1 MADTCTNCNAILSP
15 TSSSCPSCGSPRRSP
30 SSSGTSGGGFCGSCG
45 TVLAS
50 KFSPCPKCGHV
61 KTTFAPPPQSGGFC
75 GGCGGPLASK
85 FSPCPKCGHV
95 KTTFAPPPQ
104 YSNPGVNP
112 QGGYPQGGYPQ
123 GGYPQGGLYKNEGTG
138 LILSIVLGIFG
149 LCGIGQIYAGRVGRG
164 IGIMIGVWILVA
176 IGIATMGIG
185 LIAVLAVFIWQI
197 FDTKKLCKKYN
208 DFLASNGSPPW

>member
-1 MADTCTNCNAILSP
+1 MVDTCTNCNAILSP
-15 TSSSCPSCGSPRRSP
+15 TSTSCPSCGSPRRSP

-112 QGGYPQGGYPQ
+112 QGGYPQGG
-123 GGYPQGGLYKNEGTG
+123 LYKSSGTTNLLSILCSI
-138 LILSIVLGIFG
+138 LILTSGVGHLY
-149 LCGIGQIYAGRVGRG
+149 LGQIGK
-164 IGIMIGVWILVA
+164 
-176 IGIATMGIG
+176 GIG
-185 LIAVLAVFIWQI
+185 LMIGGWVLLIVGAATIFFGVGIILLIGWFILWIYSMIDANKQCQI
-197 FDTKKLCKKYN
+197 YN
-208 DFLASNGSPPW
+208 QFVSQNGRAPW